1 MILNGLRRWSR
12 RGRREGGKVDALTY
26 PETGATLT
34 GELPPGY
41 RHLRY
46 RTRLGAVD
54 LASAGDAVLDWRLH
68 RAAGIRI
75 EASAPRAAE
84 GVTVVSGLGVGRLRL
99 RAPCRVVWAVRDEHR
114 AGFGYGTLPGHP
126 ARGEEAFLVE
136 RDDRGDVWF
145 GVTAFSR
152 PAGWLMGSAGPF
164 AVAFQQ
170 LYARH
175 LGQTLRRLAVPQR

>member
-1 MILNGLRRWSR
+1 MILDGF
-12 RGRREGGKVDALTY
+12 GGWWDGGWVEALTY
-26 PETGATLT
+26 AEVGVTRG

-46 RTRLGAVD
+46 RTRLGDVD
-54 LASAGDAVLDWRLH
+54 LRFAGDLVLDWRLH
-68 RAAGIRI
+68 RAAGVRI

-99 RAPCRVVWAVRDEHR
+99 PAPCRVVWAVRDEHR

-152 PAGWLMGSAGPF
+152 PAGWLMGAAGPF
-164 AVAFQQ
+164 AVAFQH
-170 LYARH
+170 LYVRH
-175 LGQTLRRLAVPQR
+175 LGHTLRRLTAPGR